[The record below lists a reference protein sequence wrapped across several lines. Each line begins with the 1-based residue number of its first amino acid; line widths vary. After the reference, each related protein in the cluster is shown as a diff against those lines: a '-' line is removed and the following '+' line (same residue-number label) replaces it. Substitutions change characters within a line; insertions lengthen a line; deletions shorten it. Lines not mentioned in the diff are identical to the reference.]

1 MKVEELLNEFKKM
14 GGKQCDNILEYY
26 LTSAI
31 IAGSQIIAE
40 AMDRATKVQE
50 KIATLQ
56 EKQFKIAAGIA
67 DKTMDMMKNANDA
80 VKELKDEEKN
90 EWEEGSGYYDRS
102 P

>member
-1 MKVEELLNEFKKM
+1 M

-50 KIATLQ
+50 KMQLFKKNNSKQQQGLQ
-56 EKQFKIAAGIA
+56 IKLWI
-67 DKTMDMMKNANDA
+67 
-80 VKELKDEEKN
+80 
-90 EWEEGSGYYDRS
+90 
-102 P
+102 